1 MKTRQIL
8 MALTLGGVFA
18 SSPASAFFGTK
29 KTGEEDKP
37 EVVLSGARQF
47 AEGQPAELRPFFELL
62 WAEGERNAV
71 LNFSRL
77 GLAAMELGRHA
88 LAAAAFDEAIL
99 RIESIYANDP
109 NAEKAKS
116 LWNAEKVKDFKGE
129 PYERSMTYYYRG
141 LLYLQAGDYQN
152 ARAAFQSA
160 ERHDSVSEKEQFQ
173 SDFGLMNYLAGWATR
188 CDGDASRANEFLEK
202 ARAQDATNFASLT
215 LDAPFLVLVDAG
227 PAPVKSASG
236 QHKELLGIA
245 AGGGQADD
253 IRALH
258 ESGGPTGL
266 DALRPQQVA
275 SVSYQATTR
284 GGRPVQ
290 AILDGKA
297 QFKSTAETVGNV
309 ALTAGTTA
317 MMTAGQTGDRD
328 AATAGAVIALIGL
341 FSKAV
346 ADATTPEADIRSWD
360 TLSDGVHMFPA
371 GYVPVTRPDFTVR
384 FQSGDQERQAP
395 LTMYARHGRCA
406 IGWARTRSALDTG
419 RGGEARMPA
428 RPDVAES
435 DRGLKNRAFRAQ
447 LATQF
452 AAPVG
457 ERSGATTVT
466 ADRKE

>member
-1 MKTRQIL
+1 MTLRKTMLAIAVGSV
-8 MALTLGGVFA
+8 MAA
-18 SSPASAFFGTK
+18 QPASAFFGTK

-37 EVVLSGARQF
+37 EIVLTGARQY
-47 AEGQPAELRPFFELL
+47 AESHPVELRPFFEAL

-77 GLAAMELGRHA
+77 GLAAMERGNLP
-88 LAAAAFDEAIL
+88 LAAAALDEAIL

-188 CDGDASRANEFLEK
+188 CDGDRSRADDFLEK
-202 ARAQDATNFASLT
+202 ARAQDASNFASIT
-215 LDAPFLVLVDAG
+215 LDSPFLILVDAG

-245 AGGGQADD
+245 AGGGPTDE
-253 IRALH
+253 IRGLQ

-266 DALRPQQVA
+266 GTLQPQQVA

-297 QFKSTAETVGNV
+297 QFKSTAEEVGKV
-309 ALTAGTTA
+309 AVGVGTTT

-346 ADATTPEADIRSWD
+346 AEATTPEADVRTWD
-360 TLSDGVHMFPA
+360 TLSDAIHMFQA
-371 GYVPVTRPDFTVR
+371 GYVPVTRPDVTVR
-384 FQSGDQERQAP
+384 YQNGDIEKQAP
-395 LTMYARHGRCA
+395 LTMYGKHGRCA
-406 IGWARTRSALDTG
+406 IGWARTRSALDSV
-419 RGGEARMPA
+419 RGGEARFPA
-428 RPDVAES
+428 KPEVAES

-452 AAPVG
+452 AAPVA
-457 ERSGATTVT
+457 ERSGSATVT
-466 ADRKE
+466 ADRQE